1 MQRPVDFWPTQL
13 GFWFTKHIQNSIH
26 PFPSNRKQAAR
37 VDPKWDLR
45 SLFSR
50 VLTTCTTRAL
60 TKATTS
66 PKTYIRRCSSPPT
79 TIHHIDRSR
88 REAVMCF
95 EAGTNFWISLV
106 NNKSIASSMKTT
118 MNVFGFP
125 VLHEINKCNEVV
137 EDNTFIS
144 TVALTTVTAA
154 LAASCTDGFVVSS
167 VHISFRLLV
176 SLCKPHDEHS
186 VLPVD

>member
-1 MQRPVDFWPTQL
+1 
-13 GFWFTKHIQNSIH
+13 
-26 PFPSNRKQAAR
+26 
-37 VDPKWDLR
+37 
-45 SLFSR
+45 
-50 VLTTCTTRAL
+50 
-60 TKATTS
+60 
-66 PKTYIRRCSSPPT
+66 
-79 TIHHIDRSR
+79 
-88 REAVMCF
+88 MCV

-125 VLHEINKCNEVV
+125 VLHEINRCNEVV

-154 LAASCTDGFVVSS
+154 LAASSTDGFVVSS

-176 SLCKPHDEHS
+176 SLCQPHDEHS